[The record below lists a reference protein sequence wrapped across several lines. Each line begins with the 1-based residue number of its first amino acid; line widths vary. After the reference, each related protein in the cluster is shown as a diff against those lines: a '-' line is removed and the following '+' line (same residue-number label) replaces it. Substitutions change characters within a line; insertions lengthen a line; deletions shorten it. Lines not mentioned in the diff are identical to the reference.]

1 MKGVPI
7 PTATEKSAPAAVKT
21 LREIVL
27 FRDFSDQ
34 ELGVF
39 QKIVVEKKLPKG
51 TPLYVENMLGE
62 TMFIIKS
69 GKVKVSKNLRQLGEK
84 MLLQL
89 KSGEFFGEMALFD
102 SNAQRLTSAVCLED
116 TDLYLIQAEDFKKFM
131 GAEPALALKFLS
143 MVVRIFGQRLRKNDG
158 FFCDFFIWQLTPR

>member
-1 MKGVPI
+1 M
-7 PTATEKSAPAAVKT
+7 AT
-21 LREIVL
+21 
-27 FRDFSDQ
+27 
-34 ELGVF
+34 F

-69 GKVKVSKNLRQLGEK
+69 GKVKITKNLRNLGEK

-102 SNAQRLTSAVCLED
+102 SNAQRLTSAVCIED
-116 TDLYLIQAEDFKKFM
+116 TDLYLIQAEDFKKFIT
-131 GAEPALALKFLS
+131 AEPAVALKFLA

-158 FFCDFFIWQLTPR
+158 FFSDFFVWQLSQR